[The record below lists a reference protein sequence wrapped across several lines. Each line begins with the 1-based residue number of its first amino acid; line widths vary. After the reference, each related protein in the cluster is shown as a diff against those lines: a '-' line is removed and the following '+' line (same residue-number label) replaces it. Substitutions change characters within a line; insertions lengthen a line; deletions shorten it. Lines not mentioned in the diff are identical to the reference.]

1 MYIEELHLGVTRM
14 CTIECEHCL
23 RGDRKNEYMSKETIN
38 NVLSEVKHI
47 GKLLIT
53 GGEPLL
59 ATNQI
64 KEIIN
69 VIKKNDIKVDNV
81 ILISNATVL
90 NDDVI
95 EVLYELKK
103 MPNFKFMLSYDMFHY
118 LELQRLNL
126 LEKRNFNAKIFI
138 DKFGAKEY
146 GKDDKKDK
154 VDQVQYKRLGRAKN
168 ITDEMLAYINSLSN
182 TKYVLSDDTMD
193 YFIRTVSV
201 DYHANKNSITGVI
214 TVDVNGNITGYGESF
229 EDEDD
234 EVEEYDSNINKLGL
248 TTATENYIEYYD
260 TKCEKYEVNG
270 CKVIRRK

>member
-1 MYIEELHLGVTRM
+1 
-14 CTIECEHCL
+14 
-23 RGDRKNEYMSKETIN
+23 
-38 NVLSEVKHI
+38 
-47 GKLLIT
+47 
-53 GGEPLL
+53 
-59 ATNQI
+59 
-64 KEIIN
+64 
-69 VIKKNDIKVDNV
+69 
-81 ILISNATVL
+81 
-90 NDDVI
+90 
-95 EVLYELKK
+95 
-103 MPNFKFMLSYDMFHY
+103 MLSYDMFHY

-146 GKDDKKDK
+146 GKDEKKRL

>member
-1 MYIEELHLGVTRM
+1 MYIEDLYLEVTRM

-69 VIKKNDIKVDNV
+69 VIKKNNIKVDQ
-81 ILISNATVL
+81 IRLISNATVL

-95 EVLYELKK
+95 EVLCELKK
-103 MPNFKFMLSYDMFHY
+103 ISYFRFFLSYDMFHY

-126 LEKRNFNAKIFI
+126 LEKRKINAKIFI
-138 DKFGAKEY
+138 DKFGAEEY
-146 GKDDKKDK
+146 GRINYNDPP
-154 VDQVQYKRLGRAKN
+154 VWEFIYRIGRAKRL
-168 ITDEMLAYINSLSN
+168 TPERLEEINSLSN
-182 TKYVLSDDTMD
+182 TKYRVDDDTMD
-193 YFIRTVSV
+193 YFVQTVSV
-201 DYHANKNSITGVI
+201 DYHANKNSITGTI
-214 TVDVNGNITGYGESF
+214 SVDVNGNITAYGVSF
-229 EDEDD
+229 EDEDE
-234 EVEEYDSNINKLGL
+234 EVEKYNSNINELGL
-248 TTATENYIEYYD
+248 ARATINYINYYD
-260 TKCEKYEVNG
+260 TMCEKEVVNG
-270 CKVIRRK
+270 CKVIRKL

>member
-69 VIKKNDIKVDNV
+69 VIKKNDIKVNNV

-103 MPNFKFMLSYDMFHY
+103 MPNFKFLLSYDMFHY

-138 DKFGAKEY
+138 DKFGAEEY
-146 GKDDKKDK
+146 GRINYNDPPVWEFICKI
-154 VDQVQYKRLGRAKN
+154 GRAKN
-168 ITDEMLAYINSLSN
+168 ITPERLEEINSLSN
-182 TKYVLSDDTMD
+182 TKYRIDDDTMD
-193 YFIRTVSV
+193 YFVQTVSV

-234 EVEEYDSNINKLGL
+234 EVEEYDSNINELGL
-248 TTATENYIEYYD
+248 ATATENYIEYYD

-270 CKVIRRK
+270 CKVIRKL